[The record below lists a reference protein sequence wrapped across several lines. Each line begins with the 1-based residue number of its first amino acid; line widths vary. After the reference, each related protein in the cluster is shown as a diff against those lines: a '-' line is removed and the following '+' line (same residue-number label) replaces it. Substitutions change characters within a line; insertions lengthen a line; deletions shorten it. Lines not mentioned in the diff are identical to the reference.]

1 MWGLSSYFPESRV
14 FGQDSQLLI
23 ERDYV
28 KAALIE
34 HLMARRGWAFGDV
47 LFVDD
52 SQKNIGECDRRRT
65 CATFTVAESGLTE
78 RDMAQVCA
86 ALRGS

>member
-1 MWGLSSYFPESRV
+1 
-14 FGQDSQLLI
+14 
-23 ERDYV
+23 
-28 KAALIE
+28 
-34 HLMARRGWAFGDV
+34 MARRGWAFGDV